1 MAIVSGRLYQNVS
14 ASSSVTADYVVPNG
28 KKLTIYK
35 VGGDSG
41 VSPDTV
47 VSVTWDPGGGE
58 EECLFI
64 THGSSNHDV
73 MNQNLVYSGNGTK
86 KIQIK
91 LINDQAE
98 ADDLGAYWEGKEQ

>member
-1 MAIVSGRLYQNVS
+1 MMAIVSDRLYQNVS

-35 VGGDSG
+35 VGGDS
-41 VSPDTV
+41 
-47 VSVTWDPGGGE
+47 PGGGE

-86 KIQIK
+86 KVQIK
-91 LINDQAE
+91 LTNDQTE